1 MKRKRR
7 KEHITKERR
16 QQILDAAYEVFISK
30 GFAQS
35 TTAEIART
43 AGIAEGTIYNY
54 FGNKRDLFTELLK
67 SHLLSDPLAGM
78 MESPVAF
85 DMNMLPGIIEYRLS
99 IFFDNAEVLLLLLG
113 EIQRDPELHRQFIE
127 KVTAPGIRLL
137 KMFLDSKIE
146 QGIVRKLNAEMVA
159 RILPAIM
166 IGLTILR
173 VIEGK
178 EGPLNAIPR
187 EEMVVELSN
196 FNIRALLADD
206 ILLNS
211 A

>member
-1 MKRKRR
+1 MRQKKRKER
-7 KEHITKERR
+7 ITKERR
-16 QQILDAAYEVFISK
+16 QQILDAAYTVFTGK
-30 GFAQS
+30 GFDLS

-54 FGNKRDLFTELLK
+54 FDNKRDLFTELLK
-67 SHLLSDPLAGM
+67 SHLLSDPIAGL

-85 DMNMLPGIIEYRLS
+85 DMNMLPGIIESRLNV
-99 IFFDNAEVLLLLLG
+99 FFDNAEVLLLLLS
-113 EIQRDPELHRQFIE
+113 EIQRDPELHKQFIE

-146 QGIVRKLNAEMVA
+146 EGIVRQLNADIVA

-173 VIEGK
+173 IVEGN
-178 EGPLNAIPR
+178 EGPLNAVPR

-196 FNIRALLADD
+196 FNIRALLANE
-206 ILLNS
+206 ILLKS

>member
-1 MKRKRR
+1 MKQKRR
-7 KEHITKERR
+7 KERITKERR
-16 QQILDAAYEVFISK
+16 QQILDAAYTVFTGK
-30 GFAQS
+30 GFDLS

-54 FGNKRDLFTELLK
+54 FDNKRDLFTELLK
-67 SHLLSDPLAGM
+67 SHLLSDPIAGL

-85 DMNMLPGIIEYRLS
+85 DMNMLPGIIESRLNV
-99 IFFDNAEVLLLLLG
+99 FFDNAEVLLLLLG
-113 EIQRDPELHRQFIE
+113 EIQRDPEMHKQFIE

-146 QGIVRKLNAEMVA
+146 EGIVRQLNADIVA

-173 VIEGK
+173 IVEGN
-178 EGPLNAIPR
+178 EGPLNAVPR

-196 FNIRALLADD
+196 FNIRALLANE
-206 ILLNS
+206 ILLKS

>member
-1 MKRKRR
+1 MRQKKRKER
-7 KEHITKERR
+7 ITKERR
-16 QQILDAAYEVFISK
+16 QQILDAAYTVFTGK
-30 GFAQS
+30 GFDLS

-54 FGNKRDLFTELLK
+54 FDNKRDLFTELLK
-67 SHLLSDPLAGM
+67 SHLLSDPIAGL

-85 DMNMLPGIIEYRLS
+85 DMNMLPGIIESRLNV
-99 IFFDNAEVLLLLLG
+99 FFDNAEVLLWLLG
-113 EIQRDPELHRQFIE
+113 EIQRDPEMHKQFIE

-146 QGIVRKLNAEMVA
+146 EGIVRQLNADIVA

-173 VIEGK
+173 IVEGN
-178 EGPLNAIPR
+178 EGPLNAVPR

-196 FNIRALLADD
+196 FNIRALLANE
-206 ILLNS
+206 ILLKS

>member
-7 KEHITKERR
+7 KERITKERR
-16 QQILDAAYEVFISK
+16 QQILDAAYEVFTSK
-30 GFAQS
+30 GFALS
-35 TTAEIART
+35 TTAEIAST

-54 FGNKRDLFTELLK
+54 FDNKRDLFTELLK
-67 SHLLSDPLAGM
+67 SHILSDPLASM
-78 MESPVAF
+78 IESPLAF
-85 DMNMLPGIIEYRLS
+85 DMHMLPDIIENRLS
-99 IFFDNAEVLLLLLG
+99 VFFDNAEVLLLLLS
-113 EIQRDPELHRQFIE
+113 EIQRDPELHKQFIE

-146 QGIVRKLNAEMVA
+146 QGIVRQLNTEMVA

-173 VIEGK
+173 VVEGR

-196 FNIRALLADD
+196 FNIRALLAND
-206 ILLNS
+206 IVLKS
-211 A
+211 G

>member
-1 MKRKRR
+1 
-7 KEHITKERR
+7 
-16 QQILDAAYEVFISK
+16 
-30 GFAQS
+30 
-35 TTAEIART
+35 
-43 AGIAEGTIYNY
+43 
-54 FGNKRDLFTELLK
+54 LK
-67 SHLLSDPLAGM
+67 SHLLSDPIAGL

-85 DMNMLPGIIEYRLS
+85 DMNMLPGIIESRLNV
-99 IFFDNAEVLLLLLG
+99 FFDNAEVLLLLLG
-113 EIQRDPELHRQFIE
+113 EIQRDPEMHKQFIE

-146 QGIVRKLNAEMVA
+146 EGIVRQLNADIVA

-173 VIEGK
+173 IVEGN
-178 EGPLNAIPR
+178 EGPLNAVPR

-196 FNIRALLADD
+196 FNIRALLANE
-206 ILLNS
+206 ILLKS

>member
-1 MKRKRR
+1 MRQKKRKER
-7 KEHITKERR
+7 ITKERR
-16 QQILDAAYEVFISK
+16 QQILDAAYTVFTGK
-30 GFAQS
+30 GFDLS

-54 FGNKRDLFTELLK
+54 FDNKRDLFTELLK
-67 SHLLSDPLAGM
+67 SHLLSDPIAGL

-85 DMNMLPGIIEYRLS
+85 DMNMLPGIIESRLNV
-99 IFFDNAEVLLLLLG
+99 FFDNAEVLLLLLG
-113 EIQRDPELHRQFIE
+113 EIQRDPEMHKQFIE

-146 QGIVRKLNAEMVA
+146 EGIVRQLNADIVA

-173 VIEGK
+173 IVEGN
-178 EGPLNAIPR
+178 EGPLNAVPR

-196 FNIRALLADD
+196 FNIRALLANE
-206 ILLNS
+206 ILLKS

>member
-16 QQILDAAYEVFISK
+16 QQILDAAYEVFTGK
-30 GFAQS
+30 GFALS

-54 FGNKRDLFTELLK
+54 FDNKRDLFTELLK

-78 MESPVAF
+78 MESPVSF
-85 DMNMLPGIIEYRLS
+85 DIHMLPGIIESRLGV
-99 IFFDNAEVLLLLLG
+99 FFDNAEVLLLLLG

-146 QGIVRKLNAEMVA
+146 QGVVRQLNAEIVS

-173 VIEGK
+173 IVEGK

-196 FNIRALLADD
+196 FNIRALLSNE
-206 ILLNS
+206 ILLKS